1 MTNTIKAEDMT
12 DADWARVYGV
22 TVEELY
28 AAEEAGEFDQEEWVC
43 PEGYNDAACD
53 AFCDHTFAETE
64 SY

>member
-1 MTNTIKAEDMT
+1 MT